1 MNSVGGNY
9 NVKSNYQQL
18 AFKGK
23 PNTKDLKKMYQ
34 AIDELQ
40 FRQYL
45 SNPNIPKLVKQETLM
60 CEMAVKAQKI
70 ISESGL
76 SLKDALEKLIKKS

>member
-1 MNSVGGNY
+1 MKGVVGNY
-9 NVKSNYQQL
+9 SVKSNYQQL

-23 PNTKDLKKMYQ
+23 PNAKDLKKMYQ

-45 SNPNIPKLVKQETLM
+45 SNPNIPKLEKQETLIR
-60 CEMAVKAQKI
+60 EMAVKAQKI

>member
-1 MNSVGGNY
+1 MNSVARNY
-9 NVKSNYQQL
+9 SVKSNYQQL

-23 PNTKDLKKMYQ
+23 PNAKDLKKMYQ

-60 CEMAVKAQKI
+60 REMNAKI
-70 ISESGL
+70 FKLYNESFFKK
-76 SLKDALEKLIKKS
+76 SLEKLIKKS